1 MQLRWKF
8 IYNIGVF
15 VLIITF
21 EKWFFKRDVVK
32 REIKLIFFLYK
43 CKSFLTKN
51 IFPIFFYCTSLYIK
65 FIFNVL
71 FFIFFSYIYIEYL

>member
-8 IYNIGVF
+8 IYNFGVF

-32 REIKLIFFLYK
+32 REIKLIFF
-43 CKSFLTKN
+43 
-51 IFPIFFYCTSLYIK
+51 YI
-65 FIFNVL
+65 NVNP
-71 FFIFFSYIYIEYL
+71 F